1 MSAFVTLADART
13 AFEHLLIPN
22 EFTEV
27 DFVDIV
33 NRAGERLYRRSATP
47 GWNKELD
54 LGNPDEDGVVITLF
68 ENISHVL
75 AFKINDKPYYVTPL
89 ATTYKTDG
97 SGGDRFVDLGYG
109 HDTRVA
115 GYEDH
120 RYYRIPAE
128 LERQDKDYSSYSVK
142 ALVRPSYSPVLLDE
156 DTFPF
161 QNLEPLKLASLAILY
176 EDNTDWERAD
186 MYMNMAVAEREF
198 DSEEFRGPQVITIGI
213 HDPAS
218 EEATESIV

>member
-13 AFEHLLIPN
+13 AFEHLLIPD
-22 EFTEV
+22 EFIEV

-33 NRAGERLYRRSATP
+33 NRAGERLYRRSASP
-47 GWNKELD
+47 GWHREVD
-54 LGNPDEDGVVITLF
+54 LGNPDENGQVTTYF
-68 ENISHVL
+68 EDTSHVL
-75 AFKINDKPYYVTPL
+75 AFKINNNPYYVTPL

-109 HDTRVA
+109 HDPTVP
-115 GYEDH
+115 GSEDH

-128 LERQDKDYSSYSVK
+128 LERSDKDYSNYNVT
-142 ALVRPSYSPVLLDE
+142 ALVRPAYKPVILEE

-176 EDNTDWERAD
+176 EDNTDWERSD
-186 MYMNMAVAEREF
+186 MYMNMAMEEREF
-198 DSEEFRGPQVITIGI
+198 DSSEFRGPQVITVGI

-218 EEATESIV
+218 EEATETIV